1 MPGIENL
8 TEQAGRWGVSY
19 PEAVVPSFRFEF
31 HQHPVTLQK
40 SLTSSAFPWLVSAT
54 VVQSALPNC
63 RLFRI
68 RLCFVDDQ
76 VCFLQAVVI
85 SSLSVA
91 VVIMVGRGG
100 SWKGSSSLESK

>member
-1 MPGIENL
+1 MGSVIPRGSGPQLQVRVPSAPCHL
-8 TEQAGRWGVSY
+8 TEITYLFRLPLA
-19 PEAVVPSFRFEF
+19 SFCHCHAE
-31 HQHPVTLQK
+31 
-40 SLTSSAFPWLVSAT
+40 
-54 VVQSALPNC
+54 SALPNC

-68 RLCFVDDQ
+68 RLWFVDDQ
-76 VCFLQAVVI
+76 VRFPQAVVI